1 MDKIEIDMI
10 MSNDENTK
18 GRVHNGTTLDS
29 ESSSNLKITFH
40 QGFRDFLPMH
50 THTFWEFF
58 IVTKGSFQHE
68 LNGKKEILHQGDAY
82 LIRPWERH
90 EIKQNEPDS
99 ICLFLTITIPNMK
112 AMCNICSDD
121 LYEVLYSHDVLKCF
135 LTDHQVRKI
144 MDLCFYIQKN
154 IYADPKKGELPSSL
168 LLQRVLSIVID
179 QNYSF
184 EEDKPA
190 WLLQLLKDIQDPAN
204 KGWHVNDVMSH
215 VNYSHS
221 HVSRFFQRYMN
232 CSVID
237 YLSEIKMQNAK
248 DLMLYSDL
256 TVYEISEALGYKSST
271 NFSAVFKAAFGL
283 SPAQYRKKHRDA
295 RFHEGDLKDL
305 Q

>member
-1 MDKIEIDMI
+1 
-10 MSNDENTK
+10 
-18 GRVHNGTTLDS
+18 
-29 ESSSNLKITFH
+29 
-40 QGFRDFLPMH
+40 
-50 THTFWEFF
+50 
-58 IVTKGSFQHE
+58 
-68 LNGKKEILHQGDAY
+68 
-82 LIRPWERH
+82 
-90 EIKQNEPDS
+90 
-99 ICLFLTITIPNMK
+99 
-112 AMCNICSDD
+112 
-121 LYEVLYSHDVLKCF
+121 
-135 LTDHQVRKI
+135 

-295 RFHEGDLKDL
+295 RFREGDLKDL